1 MSTDTLLDEDI
12 ARLNDQHPDTVT
24 FVARHLI
31 PASEVTSAWIE
42 AVTLDGLR
50 LQVKDRTGWMTAVVP
65 LTGTSVEER
74 RSALYGLVTQARA
87 VAGPDEPLTSV
98 EVEIAEATG
107 LPTVSGTVVAA
118 TAVNRRFRQLTFA
131 VETFTPLGPDQF
143 LLVTPDIIAPPSA
156 YYTVRRWRPGEI
168 DVWFLRHDHPATVA
182 EWAMQAQVGSRANL
196 WGPRRSYRP
205 PAGIDHLLLVA
216 DETGLPAVAAIL
228 EQRDADQRASV
239 FVQVDAFADR
249 VDLEIGEDD
258 SIEWIPRTDGELV
271 DRVARLEFDPIRTYA
286 FGGAESRQITR
297 VRSYLRRQVGMERT
311 HVQMTGYWRASRPA
325 DR

>member
-1 MSTDTLLDEDI
+1 MSTDTLLDQDI

-31 PASEVTSAWIE
+31 PAPEVTSAWIE

-50 LQVKDRTGWMTAVVP
+50 LQVKDRSGWTVAVLP
-65 LTGTSVEER
+65 LTGASVEER
-74 RSALYGLVTQARA
+74 RSALHGLVAQARA
-87 VAGPDEPLTSV
+87 MAGPEEPLTSV
-98 EVEIAEATG
+98 EVEIVEATG
-107 LPTVSGTVVAA
+107 LPTVSGIVVAA
-118 TAVNRRFRQLTFA
+118 RDVNQRFRQLTFA
-131 VETFTPLGPDQF
+131 VETFTPIGPDQF
-143 LLVTPDIIAPPSA
+143 VLVIPDVEASPSA

-182 EWAMQAQVGSRANL
+182 EWAMTAQVGWRANL

-205 PAGIDHLLLVA
+205 PADVDHLLLVA
-216 DETGLPAVAAIL
+216 DETGIPAIAAIL
-228 EQRDADQRASV
+228 EQRDAGQRASV
-239 FVQVDAFADR
+239 FIQVDGLADR
-249 VDLEIGEDD
+249 VDLTLEEDD
-258 SIEWIPRTDGELV
+258 SVEWITRSEGDLL
-271 DRVARLEFDPIRTYA
+271 DRVAALEFDPAHTYA